1 MYVSPYIRITVHTYT
16 LLNLRTEVST
26 NPAEGNDE
34 GRGSELEGRQ
44 RQDADEFLSGDGSG
58 RAGTDP
64 GSGRRSAGL
73 GLVVGGWCGGG
84 RWRAR
89 QGRALRIG
97 VHYQGP
103 SPPGQ
108 SRRQKET
115 RQRLAA
121 AALQVHYR
129 DLHRSPR
136 LGSY

>member
-34 GRGSELEGRQ
+34 GRGSEPEGRQ

-84 RWRAR
+84 RWRAAFR
-89 QGRALRIG
+89 RGGLADSGRSSQA
-97 VHYQGP
+97 V
-103 SPPGQ
+103 
-108 SRRQKET
+108 SRG
-115 RQRLAA
+115 
-121 AALQVHYR
+121 
-129 DLHRSPR
+129 PR
-136 LGSY
+136 LRARGHRHPARGTWHSPQRAFGR